1 MIFKKISI
9 YFIAY
14 LLNTFLA
21 FQLNLSQSLV
31 AKMMMIAPPTRLAG
45 TKIVSILVSFQGTH
59 APTQPHVPS
68 VIINPFAHVHLVMKK
83 MLMVN
88 VLQVKISN
96 QNSTITYYN

>member
-1 MIFKKISI
+1 MCL
-9 YFIAY
+9 IAY
-14 LLNTFLA
+14 LINIFLA

-31 AKMMMIAPPTRLAG
+31 AKMMMIALLTRLAG
-45 TKIVSILVSFQGTH
+45 TKIVSILVLFQGTH

-68 VIINPFAHVHLVMKK
+68 VIINPFAHVHLAMKR

-96 QNSTITYYN
+96 KYSTITYYDLS